1 MSTETE
7 KYEVQPRDAETR
19 HSALEEFA
27 RDERR
32 PAVLLLGA
40 LIIAVIFFA
49 LGIIFDRWTINRNI
63 PSSAPL
69 KTTQQT
75 SQTLNGT
82 RPDAR

>member
-1 MSTETE
+1 MSTGTQ
-7 KYEVQPRDAETR
+7 KYDARAGDLEAR

-49 LGIIFDRWTINRNI
+49 LGILFDRWTINRSLPANP
-63 PSSAPL
+63 PSSAP
-69 KTTQQT
+69 
-75 SQTLNGT
+75 
-82 RPDAR
+82 R

>member
-1 MSTETE
+1 MSTGTQ
-7 KYEVQPRDAETR
+7 KYDAPVGDLEAR

-49 LGIIFDRWTINRNI
+49 LGIIFDRWTMNQSLPFN
-63 PSSAPL
+63 APL
-69 KTTQQT
+69 KTTQT
-75 SQTLNGT
+75 SQTINDT
-82 RPDAR
+82 RPSTP